1 MVITGLA
8 FGMITYVNQSACA
21 ITFHQ
26 PVTPVNNTKQVL
38 NWRILL

>member
-26 PVTPVNNTKQVL
+26 PVPPVNIQKNL
-38 NWRILL
+38 NWRI